1 LEAIFDGIV
10 HQVPGA
16 VGRLHSST
24 SSSPTFLHPRY
35 IELLLDLASRLD
47 SEDAGVVIDY
57 YQREYLCLPF
67 TSGWIKNIWKLVES
81 FYLPVSASVENKRK
95 ITTLLFRDV
104 YRYAEDLPEHR
115 ITLVEKVLVPF
126 LETTLM
132 DEADDNFVK
141 EALSVLV
148 NAAVAETMERDEEKR
163 KRRLEKAEEGGGDLE
178 DDLDTA
184 PGSFDAIRKLIINLA
199 TQTQ

>member
-1 LEAIFDGIV
+1 MWVTQYPRLMACRLSSSHEIRPLEAIFDGIV

-67 TSGWIKNIWKLVES
+67 TSGWIKNIWKLIGS
-81 FYLPVSASVENKRK
+81 FYLPVSAMSMSSISSHRSP
-95 ITTLLFRDV
+95 TLWTVSWPISR
-104 YRYAEDLPEHR
+104 RES
-115 ITLVEKVLVPF
+115 I
-126 LETTLM
+126 
-132 DEADDNFVK
+132 
-141 EALSVLV
+141 
-148 NAAVAETMERDEEKR
+148 ERR
-163 KRRLEKAEEGGGDLE
+163 
-178 DDLDTA
+178 
-184 PGSFDAIRKLIINLA
+184 S
-199 TQTQ
+199 